1 MKRLEE
7 IKNEVVKEFGYE
19 SFEQFDDKST
29 FSYDHKTPKIIDE
42 ISKRYALEVAQ
53 ASLQKAD
60 KEFKN
65 TAVKSIGTALD
76 YFEEMKNETIYKRDV
91 ISFLHAFYQ
100 FEAQGLSIVGMGY
113 KRYDGKEITDLE
125 GAYEGGY
132 FTEKKKYQITN
143 ESNITLL

>member
-7 IKNEVVKEFGYE
+7 IKKEVAEELGHVTWSNMIHLYG
-19 SFEQFDDKST
+19 SVQTSIVDLVA
-29 FSYDHKTPKIIDE
+29 
-42 ISKRYALEVAQ
+42 KRYAREVAQ
-53 ASLQKAD
+53 ASLEKAD
-60 KEFKN
+60 KECKN
-65 TAVKSIGTALD
+65 TAAKSIGTALD
-76 YFEEMKNETIYKRDV
+76 YFEEMKSKTVYKRDV

-100 FEAQGLSIVGMGY
+100 FEGQGLSIVGMGY